1 MHIESANVT
10 DNIYQADN
18 LVENKIAEICDFKN
32 DTCPLAQALRYHFE
46 CGGSRTRSNLSY
58 KFSKNFLINEKN
70 AVLLACIPE
79 LLHNASL
86 IHDDLQDLDE
96 ERRENLSVWKKFGPD
111 IAICAGDYLISCAY
125 KCISELETKNIKLIL
140 QKVHSHIHT
149 TIKGQ
154 IGDLTQDKNQ
164 TLVDV
169 DLYLDIS
176 RQKSGALLAMP
187 LTLALLYTER
197 LNCIHAA
204 EEAFNNYALAYQ
216 IYDDIHDIKQDQSKK
231 GIKSGLNIVTI
242 MQRNGE
248 ATPIKAA
255 AELALEKLYIA
266 LDFAAKLP
274 LPSNTILEKE
284 ILQMQKKIKVLS
296 TQ

>member
-32 DTCPLAQALRYHFE
+32 DTCHLAQALRYHFE

-242 MQRNGE
+242 MQRSGE

-255 AELALEKLYIA
+255 AELALKKLYIA